1 MRKSRETED
10 HQRLSE
16 LLRRLRRQAG
26 LTQRDLADRLGVRQ
40 EWVSRYEV
48 GERRLDVIELAQVA
62 HALGTTA
69 VEIIERLGL
78 DQPGKDR

>member
-1 MRKSRETED
+1 
-10 HQRLSE
+10 
-16 LLRRLRRQAG
+16 
-26 LTQRDLADRLGVRQ
+26 VRQ

-62 HALGTTA
+62 RALGTTA

-78 DQPGKDR
+78 DQPDENR